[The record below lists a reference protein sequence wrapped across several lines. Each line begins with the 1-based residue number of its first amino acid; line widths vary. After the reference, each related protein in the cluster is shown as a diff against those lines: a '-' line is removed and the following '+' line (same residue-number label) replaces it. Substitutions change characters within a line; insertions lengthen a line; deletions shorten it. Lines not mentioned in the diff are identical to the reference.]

1 MKQLIGFVLVSL
13 LLLSCGGRTAH
24 FMGSGDSLKFKY
36 ATLPSVVEYDGYT
49 VVTLNNPWKA
59 GKELHTYVLV
69 PRDVEVPF
77 HLPKGTVIRTPLERV
92 VVFTTVHSSLMMA
105 LGCIDKIAGVAD
117 LKYIKIPWVQQ
128 QAKAGKIADCGD
140 GMNPLI
146 EKIID
151 LHPDAILLSPFE
163 NSGGY
168 GKLEEIDIPL
178 FECAEY
184 MEISPLARAE
194 WMRIYGLLFGCQEK
208 ADKLFAEVDKNYNNL
223 KKQAQDA
230 GVGRTVLFDKI
241 IGNSVWYVPGGRSTM
256 GQMIQDAGGQ
266 YLWAD
271 DNHSGSLPLPFES
284 VLVKALDADVWMLR
298 YDSDKPMKLQQLLA
312 EQEGYSQFEA
322 YQTGEVYGCN
332 VRTSLFYEE
341 APFRPDRLLS
351 DFIQIMHPGIKPAT
365 PLKYYQKLNP

>member
-194 WMRIYGLLFGCQEK
+194 WIRIYGLLFGCQEK

>member
-151 LHPDAILLSPFE
+151 LYPDAILLSPFE

-208 ADKLFAEVDKNYNNL
+208 ADQLFAEVDRNYNNL

-298 YDSDKPMKLQQLLA
+298 YDSDKTMKLQQLLA

>member
-128 QAKAGKIADCGD
+128 QAKAGKIVDCGD

-208 ADKLFAEVDKNYNNL
+208 ADQLFAEVDRNYNNL

-298 YDSDKPMKLQQLLA
+298 YDGDKPMKLQQLLA

-322 YQTGEVYGCN
+322 YQKGEVYGCN

>member
-128 QAKAGKIADCGD
+128 QAKAGKIVDCGD

-241 IGNSVWYVPGGRSTM
+241 IGNSVWYVPGGCSTM

>member
-24 FMGSGDSLKFKY
+24 FIGSGDSLKFKY

-151 LHPDAILLSPFE
+151 LHPDAILISPFE

>member
-128 QAKAGKIADCGD
+128 QAKAGKIVDCGD

>member
-341 APFRPDRLLS
+341 ASFRPDRLLS

>member
-151 LHPDAILLSPFE
+151 LHPDAILISPFE

>member
-128 QAKAGKIADCGD
+128 QAKAGKIVDCGD

-208 ADKLFAEVDKNYNNL
+208 ADQLFAEVDRNYNNL

-298 YDSDKPMKLQQLLA
+298 YDGDKPMKLQQLLA

>member
-128 QAKAGKIADCGD
+128 QTKAGKIADCGD

>member
-13 LLLSCGGRTAH
+13 LLFSCGGRTAH

-49 VVTLNNPWKA
+49 VVTLNDPWKA

>member
-24 FMGSGDSLKFKY
+24 FIGSGDSLKFKY

>member
-298 YDSDKPMKLQQLLA
+298 YDSDKPMQLQQLLA

>member
-128 QAKAGKIADCGD
+128 QAKAGKIVDCGD

-208 ADKLFAEVDKNYNNL
+208 ADQLFAEVDRNYNNL

>member
-69 PRDVEVPF
+69 PRDVELPF

>member
-1 MKQLIGFVLVSL
+1 MKQLIGFVLISL

-128 QAKAGKIADCGD
+128 QAKAGKIVDCGD

-223 KKQAQDA
+223 KKQARDA

>member
-1 MKQLIGFVLVSL
+1 MKQLVGFVLASL
-13 LLLSCGGRTAH
+13 LLLSCGGRTSR
-24 FMGSGDSLKFKY
+24 FLGSGDSLSFKY
-36 ATLPSVVEYDGYT
+36 ATLPTVVEYDGYT

-184 MEISPLARAE
+184 METSPLARAE

-208 ADKLFAEVDKNYNNL
+208 ADQLFAEVDKNYNNL

>member
-194 WMRIYGLLFGCQEK
+194 WMRIYGLLFDCQEK

>member
-69 PRDVEVPF
+69 PRDVELPF

-128 QAKAGKIADCGD
+128 QAKAGKIVDCGD

>member
-194 WMRIYGLLFGCQEK
+194 WMRIYGLLFDCQEK

-341 APFRPDRLLS
+341 APFRPDRLLN

>member
-128 QAKAGKIADCGD
+128 QAKAGKIVDCGD

-194 WMRIYGLLFGCQEK
+194 WMRIYGLLFGCQDK
-208 ADKLFAEVDKNYNNL
+208 ADQLFAEVDRNYNNL

-298 YDSDKPMKLQQLLA
+298 YDGDKPMKLQQLLA

>member
-105 LGCIDKIAGVAD
+105 FGCIDKIAGVAD

-128 QAKAGKIADCGD
+128 QAKAGKIVDCGD

-208 ADKLFAEVDKNYNNL
+208 ADQLFAEVDRNYNNL

-298 YDSDKPMKLQQLLA
+298 YDGDKPMKLQQLLA

>member
-128 QAKAGKIADCGD
+128 QAKAGKIVDCGD

-208 ADKLFAEVDKNYNNL
+208 ADQLFAEVDRNYNNL

-271 DNHSGSLPLPFES
+271 DNHSGSLPLPFDS

-298 YDSDKPMKLQQLLA
+298 YSSDHELTYDELLSDYH
-312 EQEGYSQFEA
+312 GYSQLRAFRNR
-322 YQTGEVYGCN
+322 EVYGCN
-332 VRTSLFYEE
+332 VELSSFYEDT
-341 APFRPDRLLS
+341 PFHPERLLS
-351 DFIQIMHPGIKPAT
+351 DFMQILHPDIIGMSSLRYYKKIKE
-365 PLKYYQKLNP
+365 

>member
-230 GVGRTVLFDKI
+230 GVGHTVLFDKI

-298 YDSDKPMKLQQLLA
+298 YDGDKPMKLQQLLA

>member
-208 ADKLFAEVDKNYNNL
+208 ADRLFAEVDKNYNNL